1 MIIELPHRRSDNAG
15 LIGRLVL
22 QTEGSALGA
31 LLWYF
36 STLVTS
42 LSLLRIWSVA
52 YLVFVGSGCLASE
65 YQRKLPH
72 GFVSFGVQSHRKI
85 HGFLISGVQNH
96 REIHGFLTSGFQIHR
111 TIVGFRTSDVQN
123 QRITHNFKT
132 IAKYMISYSLVFKTI
147 VKYMAS

>member
-1 MIIELPHRRSDNAG
+1 MIIESPHRRSDNAG

-42 LSLLRIWSVA
+42 LSLLSMWSVA

-85 HGFLISGVQNH
+85 HGFVISGVQNH
-96 REIHGFLTSGFQIHR
+96 REIHGFLSSGVQNHCTRYGFLTSG
-111 TIVGFRTSDVQN
+111 VQN
-123 QRITHNFKT
+123 HCKNHGFLTTGVQNHRKIHGFLFSGAEKP
-132 IAKYMISYSLVFKTI
+132 L
-147 VKYMAS
+147 

>member
-1 MIIELPHRRSDNAG
+1 MIIESPHRRSDNAG

-96 REIHGFLTSGFQIHR
+96 REIHGLVKGPS
-111 TIVGFRTSDVQN
+111 SLKQN
-123 QRITHNFKT
+123 IL
-132 IAKYMISYSLVFKTI
+132 ISILRKNQDAF
-147 VKYMAS
+147 